1 MYSTC
6 LFCNGALGADDAIE
20 HFPVGRRLA
29 FDSARGRLWVVCG
42 RDGALRAARL
52 MLPGINA
59 RGAGRQAVRYAV
71 GYLEDGPDAARL
83 FAHAARTHAF
93 TERWKSLNRAI
104 LLKRLPMSIR
114 LALEMAAHE
123 EPERRALE
131 GELHLLEA
139 EWKTAEEIA
148 SIADDMFL
156 PPSVNDELER
166 LRRESP

>member
-1 MYSTC
+1 
-6 LFCNGALGADDAIE
+6 
-20 HFPVGRRLA
+20 
-29 FDSARGRLWVVCG
+29 
-42 RDGALRAARL
+42 
-52 MLPGINA
+52 
-59 RGAGRQAVRYAV
+59 
-71 GYLEDGPDAARL
+71 
-83 FAHAARTHAF
+83 
-93 TERWKSLNRAI
+93 
-104 LLKRLPMSIR
+104 MSIR